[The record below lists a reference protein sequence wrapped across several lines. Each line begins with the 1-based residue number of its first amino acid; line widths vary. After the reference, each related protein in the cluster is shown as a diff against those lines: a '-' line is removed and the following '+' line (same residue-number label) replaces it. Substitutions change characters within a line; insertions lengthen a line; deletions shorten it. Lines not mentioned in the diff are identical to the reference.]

1 MINVLPQAKNTRRTR
16 KKNTPSQGECSPL
29 QQLEHVYSF
38 RNEKSIATFLQ
49 QHPHIIALLLDA
61 YPYIEKHFGAQSQ
74 VFLEACIDPEL
85 AQEQLLTS
93 IVTTRSVDE
102 ALTLLDHFDDDWFLP
117 HLDHIENLITIQLEA
132 A

>member
-1 MINVLPQAKNTRRTR
+1 MINVLPQAKNTRRARR
-16 KKNTPSQGECSPL
+16 KKTSSQEERSSL
-29 QQLEHVYSF
+29 QQLQHVYAF
-38 RNEKSIATFLQ
+38 RNEKNIAEFLQ
-49 QHPHIIALLLDA
+49 QHPHLIALLLDA
-61 YPYIEKHFGAQSQ
+61 YPYIEKHFGARPQ

-102 ALTLLDHFDDDWFLP
+102 ALTLLDHFDEDWFLP
-117 HLDHIENLITIQLEA
+117 HLDHLENLITIHLEA